1 MGVDIVF
8 EIAGFAVIV
17 KQVFYL
23 VMRGGKIMIV
33 GIVFGDSVINFFKIN
48 REVIIQTVFRYVN
61 RYSVTIEVIF
71 LGRFDVKSMVTYIY
85 DYRDV

>member
-8 EIAGFAVIV
+8 EIVGFVVIV

-23 VMRGGKIMIV
+23 VMCGGKIMIV

-48 REVIIQTVFRYVN
+48 REVIIQMVFCYVN
-61 RYSVTIEVIF
+61 CYLVMIEVIF
-71 LGRFDVKSMVTYIY
+71 LG
-85 DYRDV
+85 